1 MAIFLCRFMDVQIK
15 EKVVQMRMDNF
26 VRMISLLLGGLIGML
41 FGGKS
46 MILGVLL
53 GFTIA
58 DYVTGLIAGGSTVGL
73 SSKVGLK
80 GIGKKVTIFIIVAV
94 AHGVDIALGS
104 NDMFRDAAIFFYI
117 ANEVI
122 SILENASRMD
132 VLVPNKLQES
142 IKSFLKLSGE
152 DKEK

>member
-1 MAIFLCRFMDVQIK
+1 
-15 EKVVQMRMDNF
+15 MRMDNF
-26 VRMISLLLGGLIGML
+26 LRTISLFLGGLVGIL

-46 MILGVLL
+46 VVLGVLL
-53 GFTIA
+53 GFSIA

-73 SSKVGLK
+73 SSKVGFK

-94 AHGVDIALGS
+94 AHGVDLALGS

-122 SILENASRMD
+122 SILENASRMN
-132 VLVPNKLQES
+132 VLVPSKFQEA

-152 DKEK
+152 NKED

>member
-1 MAIFLCRFMDVQIK
+1 
-15 EKVVQMRMDNF
+15 MDNF
-26 VRMISLLLGGLIGML
+26 LRTISLFLGGLVGML

-46 MILGVLL
+46 VVLGVLL
-53 GFTIA
+53 GFSIA

-73 SSKVGLK
+73 SSKVGFK

-94 AHGVDIALGS
+94 AHGVDLALGS

-132 VLVPNKLQES
+132 VLVPSKFQEA
-142 IKSFLKLSGE
+142 IKSFLKMSGE
-152 DKEK
+152 NKENDSSH

>member
-1 MAIFLCRFMDVQIK
+1 
-15 EKVVQMRMDNF
+15 MDNF
-26 VRMISLLLGGLIGML
+26 LRTISLFLGGLVGVL

-46 MILGVLL
+46 VVLGVLL
-53 GFTIA
+53 GFSIA

-73 SSKVGLK
+73 SSKVGFR

-94 AHGVDIALGS
+94 AHGVDLALGS

-117 ANEVI
+117 ANEAI

-132 VLVPNKLQES
+132 VLVPSKFQEA

-152 DKEK
+152 NKED